1 MKLTKSMVLEVLREC
16 EWAGRYG
23 YYGDERACPVCEDAE
38 PHHEPDCALAEM
50 IRRVEGKA
58 EPTVFQLLEQLAE
71 KEMQLCKNQSTIL
84 APGAGWLKNLPPIP
98 KMRMILSMGM

>member
-38 PHHEPDCALAEM
+38 PNHEPDCRLAEM
-50 IRRVEGKA
+50 IRRVEGKCK
-58 EPTVFQLLEQLAE
+58 PTVFQLQEEELRAFRASM
-71 KEMQLCKNQSTIL
+71 KESSGIQ
-84 APGAGWLKNLPPIP
+84 
-98 KMRMILSMGM
+98 RMLDRR